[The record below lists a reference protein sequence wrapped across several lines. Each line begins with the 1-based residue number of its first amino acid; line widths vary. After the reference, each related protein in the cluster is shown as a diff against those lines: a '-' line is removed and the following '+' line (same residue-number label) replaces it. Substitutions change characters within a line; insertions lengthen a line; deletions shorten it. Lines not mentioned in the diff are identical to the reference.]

1 MKRKDEEEGQCGE
14 RREGAKLKHGIGS
27 CLCLAAAYR
36 SGLDPCV
43 SQCESAAA
51 VSPHRTSCV
60 IPARGRRN
68 LARSHR
74 APAAA
79 PASEG
84 EIGGIVALE
93 RRKQR
98 SALSLS
104 LRSVGRSVGPIVSEK
119 GGIQLSSSMQRA
131 SLPPSSLPR
140 IGRGLHRAT
149 FTGLLRKFVPA
160 RSRLMLAHP
169 FHRPQAQHNR

>member
-1 MKRKDEEEGQCGE
+1 MKGKDEEEGQCGE

-27 CLCLAAAYR
+27 CLCLAAYR

-43 SQCESAAA
+43 SQCESAVA
-51 VSPHRTSCV
+51 VPPHRTSCV

-68 LARSHR
+68 LARRHR
-74 APAAA
+74 AAAA

-98 SALSLS
+98 SPSPSL
-104 LRSVGRSVGPIVSEK
+104 LARSVGWSVGPIVSEK

-140 IGRGLHRAT
+140 IGRGLPRAT
-149 FTGLLRKFVPA
+149 FTGLLRRQRQGSVG
-160 RSRLMLAHP
+160 
-169 FHRPQAQHNR
+169 

>member
-1 MKRKDEEEGQCGE
+1 MKGKDEEEGQCGE

-27 CLCLAAAYR
+27 CLCLAAYR

-43 SQCESAAA
+43 SQCESAVA
-51 VSPHRTSCV
+51 VPPHRTSCV

-68 LARSHR
+68 LARRHR
-74 APAAA
+74 AAAA

-98 SALSLS
+98 SPSPSLS
-104 LRSVGRSVGPIVSEK
+104 VLSVGR
-119 GGIQLSSSMQRA
+119 
-131 SLPPSSLPR
+131 
-140 IGRGLHRAT
+140 T
-149 FTGLLRKFVPA
+149 A
-160 RSRLMLAHP
+160 RSFRKRAA
-169 FHRPQAQHNR
+169 FS

>member
-1 MKRKDEEEGQCGE
+1 MKGKDEEEGQCGE

-27 CLCLAAAYR
+27 CLCLAAYR

-43 SQCESAAA
+43 SQCESAVA
-51 VSPHRTSCV
+51 VPPHRTSCV

-68 LARSHR
+68 LARRHR
-74 APAAA
+74 AAAA

-98 SALSLS
+98 SPSPSL
-104 LRSVGRSVGPIVSEK
+104 LARSVGRSVGPIVSEK

-140 IGRGLHRAT
+140 IGRGLPRAT
-149 FTGLLRKFVPA
+149 FTGLLRRQGSVG
-160 RSRLMLAHP
+160 
-169 FHRPQAQHNR
+169 

>member
-1 MKRKDEEEGQCGE
+1 MKGKDEEEGQCGE

-27 CLCLAAAYR
+27 CLCLAAYR

-43 SQCESAAA
+43 SQCESAVA

-68 LARSHR
+68 LARRHR
-74 APAAA
+74 AAAA

-98 SALSLS
+98 SPLSLS
-104 LRSVGRSVGPIVSEK
+104 LRSLGRSVG
-119 GGIQLSSSMQRA
+119 R
-131 SLPPSSLPR
+131 
-140 IGRGLHRAT
+140 T
-149 FTGLLRKFVPA
+149 A
-160 RSRLMLAHP
+160 RSFRKRAA
-169 FHRPQAQHNR
+169 FS

>member
-1 MKRKDEEEGQCGE
+1 MKGKDEEEGQCGE

-27 CLCLAAAYR
+27 CLCLAAYR

-43 SQCESAAA
+43 SQCESAVA
-51 VSPHRTSCV
+51 VPPHRTSCV

-68 LARSHR
+68 LARRHR
-74 APAAA
+74 AAAA

-98 SALSLS
+98 SALPLFPRSFC
-104 LRSVGRSVGPIVSEK
+104 RSVGRPDRFGKGRHSVEFFYAA
-119 GGIQLSSSMQRA
+119 GIPPSF
-131 SLPPSSLPR
+131 LPPS
-140 IGRGLHRAT
+140 
-149 FTGLLRKFVPA
+149 
-160 RSRLMLAHP
+160 
-169 FHRPQAQHNR
+169 HRPRLAPGHVYGSITPPGVGRVTRRSYYSSY

>member
-1 MKRKDEEEGQCGE
+1 MKGKDEEEGQCGE
-14 RREGAKLKHGIGS
+14 RRRREGAKLKHGIGS
-27 CLCLAAAYR
+27 CLCLAAYR

-68 LARSHR
+68 LARRHR
-74 APAAA
+74 AAAA

-98 SALSLS
+98 SPPLPLSS
-104 LRSVGRSVGPIVSEK
+104 FCRSVGRSVGPIVSEK

-140 IGRGLHRAT
+140 IGRGLPRAT
-149 FTGLLRKFVPA
+149 FTGLLRRQGSVG
-160 RSRLMLAHP
+160 
-169 FHRPQAQHNR
+169 

>member
-1 MKRKDEEEGQCGE
+1 MKGKDEEEGQCGE

-27 CLCLAAAYR
+27 CLCLAAYR

-43 SQCESAAA
+43 SQCESAVA

-68 LARSHR
+68 LARRHR
-74 APAAA
+74 AAAA

-98 SALSLS
+98 SPLSLS

-131 SLPPSSLPR
+131 SLPPSALPR
-140 IGRGLHRAT
+140 IGRGLPRAT
-149 FTGLLRKFVPA
+149 FTGLLRRQGSVG
-160 RSRLMLAHP
+160 
-169 FHRPQAQHNR
+169 